1 MRRSL
6 NPLEVCRWHTGA
18 AARPNP
24 TDLTAAL
31 LRYID
36 NVEKDELIFEL
47 GVTYRCAREGS
58 PLDPYNMAD
67 LSDLLVAILEV
78 VPGGR
83 IRKTDMRYSLLEAI
97 MQRSEKVSKV
107 TRCHIE
113 LAERVA
119 KQVLRACVM
128 YFLVFDESTYVHPR
142 PAGRMNDMSTQM
154 RVRILATKT

>member
-36 NVEKDELIFEL
+36 NVENDELIFEL
-47 GVTYRCAREGS
+47 GKTYRYAREGS
-58 PLDPYNMAD
+58 PLDFYNMAD
-67 LSDLLVAILEV
+67 LSDLLVEILKV

-83 IRKTDMRYSLLEAI
+83 IRKMDMRNSLLDAI

-107 TRCHIE
+107 TIYHTE
-113 LAERVA
+113 FAERVV
-119 KQVLRACVM
+119 KQVPRSCVM
-128 YFLVFDESTYVHPR
+128 YFLFS
-142 PAGRMNDMSTQM
+142 MSLHTC
-154 RVRILATKT
+154 ILLEE